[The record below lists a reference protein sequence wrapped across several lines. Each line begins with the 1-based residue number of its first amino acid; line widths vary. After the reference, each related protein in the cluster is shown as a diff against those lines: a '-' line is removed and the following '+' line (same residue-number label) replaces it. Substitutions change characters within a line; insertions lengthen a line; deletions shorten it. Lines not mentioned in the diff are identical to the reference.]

1 MMFGQQDCLFQAVFL
16 LFVMF
21 SDIPAAPILSMEE
34 LVDGFR
40 RQQMVMSSTMI
51 NASQSLG
58 LPDRLAEA
66 EVEEAEERSTQAF
79 RRKNEAKTPF
89 IATSSRLGLGYI
101 CRGYDIYKG
110 NPVSDEGEVDQG
122 FRLPVLDLPFN
133 FRFTADG
140 EYRIPDNV
148 DVISETSASFG
159 SSYHQVKTETDYQSM
174 LQVDVS
180 VHAEASGFGFSGS
193 FMASTSYQKTV
204 KEMTKGETTTL
215 DIVGRA
221 NVYKARL
228 SSAGTMSKL
237 SDFLE
242 DNIRAL
248 PSENCEE
255 DAIQQRYIQLVEQF
269 GTHYTTEVVMGA
281 KAVQEFRFKNSDLDR
296 FQSVGLSVKAAA
308 ELSTPFGVSGGF
320 SVGVTNNQEMREM
333 VSNTEKE
340 QREYYIGGSP
350 PSGDFT
356 LGSTESLREWA
367 RSAAENPAPIQ
378 YKLSSIDALIKPEY
392 FKRPISEL
400 YERRK
405 CLRKALFM
413 YCTRTIEANHCGLLS
428 ESYGTTNSFKFGDFV
443 KFRNGASFLAL
454 SQHYGIS
461 PGLTIKPLTTVSA
474 ITNYD
479 GLFQMVPP
487 EGINKLG
494 INVHYGEPFLLKTI
508 EGDMLHMGKAMI
520 LNTDMP
526 AEARL
531 LDVLTNKDEA
541 RSVNI
546 SHSQITDFSIFLK
559 RTKACSYVIF
569 LYYYCY
575 LRETPTF
582 QVQMMG
588 KEGTLSG
595 FVKINCTCSKH
606 RCGGY
611 WFHGIII
618 DYDIGY
624 ISSVRIMGLY
634 GATTDRIN
642 KLRIKNFI
650 NGVKRELSWNL
661 GHCSGRVFE
670 IRTSLSRRT
679 VQTDLDLYPVQFTFH
694 STDKANL
701 QGQPVKLGD
710 TGFIH
715 VLSSMPRKSFWDQ
728 GITQLMSVQN
738 MGKVGIKEIGP
749 GSHQPISTVCS
760 GFIYPSP
767 SDFSHRH
774 DFSDRILI
782 SFDVNVMVN
791 YVEIESDSEINTTD
805 FNIQYVNEEN
815 EAFMDIHDLE
825 RTVTNNTLNLT
836 LKSPM
841 YTTAINVYYTK
852 DIPDDTNITQ
862 IITMIVVS
870 GCPKAAIDT
879 DNTNTSKQEWKVTL
893 SENLI
898 QKSPYLKVI
907 TRSSNTIDPV
917 ELFKRTELPV
927 SGSFSITVPLLES
940 QFDCN
945 FTAESLQSY
954 LEKASSVSELKFENL
969 KLTRRSHNNGEEVL
983 VSVNLIGINLI
994 EYNQGFMSLNSTVK
1008 SAIKSMTCNTDT
1020 GQTLP
1025 PQSESS
1031 KITNQSSSS
1040 STSTGSIVGFTI
1052 ISLLLFTILL
1062 FLVCKTYRE
1071 STDKKGIIR
1080 REYIEQPHV
1089 NRSYNEYDT
1098 EDASNEHELYIN
1110 EQR

>member
-1 MMFGQQDCLFQAVFL
+1 MMFGQQNYLIQAVWV
-16 LFVMF
+16 LFVTF
-21 SDIPAAPILSMEE
+21 SDIEAAPVLSMEE

-66 EVEEAEERSTQAF
+66 EVEEAEERSSQAS

-180 VHAEASGFGFSGS
+180 VHGKAKGFGFSGS

-228 SSAGTMSKL
+228 STDGAMSKL

-248 PSENCEE
+248 PSDNCEA
-255 DAIQQRYIQLVEQF
+255 DAIQQRYIQVVEQF

-296 FQSVGLSVKAAA
+296 FQSVGISAKVAA
-308 ELSTPFGVSGGF
+308 ELSTPFGASGGF
-320 SVGVTNNQEMREM
+320 SVGVNSNQQMREM

-340 QREYYIGGSP
+340 QREYYIGGSA

-356 LGSTESLREWA
+356 AGSTESLREWA

-392 FKRPISEL
+392 FKRPISDL

-413 YCTRTIEANHCGLLS
+413 YCTRTIEANYCGLLS
-428 ESYGTTNSFKFGDFV
+428 ESNGTTNSYKFGDFV
-443 KFRNGASFLAL
+443 KIRNGDSYLAL

-479 GLFQMVPP
+479 GLFQIVPP

-531 LDVLTNKDEA
+531 LDVLNNKDEE

-559 RTKACSYVIF
+559 KPKACSYVIY
-569 LYYYCY
+569 LHYYCY
-575 LRETPTF
+575 WRETPTF
-582 QVQMMG
+582 QVQMIG
-588 KEGTLSG
+588 REGTLNG
-595 FVKINCTCSKH
+595 IVKINCTCKRH
-606 RCGGY
+606 RCGWR
-611 WFHGIII
+611 WFHGILI

-624 ISSVRIMGLY
+624 IHTIRIMGLY
-634 GATTDRIN
+634 GAVTNSIN
-642 KLRIKNFI
+642 NLRIKSLL
-650 NGVKRELSWNL
+650 NGEKRELNWDQR
-661 GHCSGRVFE
+661 HCRGRVYE
-670 IRTSLSRRT
+670 IRSSIRRRT
-679 VQTDLDLYPVQFTFH
+679 VQIDLDLYPVQFTLH

-710 TGFIH
+710 TSFIH

-728 GITQLMSVQN
+728 GITQLMSVES

-749 GSHQPISTVCS
+749 GAHQPISAVCS

-774 DFSDRILI
+774 DFTDRILI

-791 YVEIESDSEINTTD
+791 YVEIESEDPTLNTTA

-815 EAFMDIHDLE
+815 EAFMDIPEVQLE
-825 RTVTNNTLNLT
+825 RILINNTLNIT
-836 LKSPM
+836 LKSSM
-841 YTTAINVYYTK
+841 YTTAINIYSTK
-852 DIPDDTNITQ
+852 EIPEDTNLTQ
-862 IITMIVVS
+862 TITMIVVS

-879 DNTNTSKQEWKVTL
+879 GSTNTSKQEWKITL

-907 TRSSNTIDPV
+907 PRSSNTIDPV

-927 SGSFSITVPLLES
+927 TGSFSITVPLLES

-954 LEKASSVSELKFENL
+954 LEKAISVSELKFENL
-969 KLTRRSHNNGEEVL
+969 KLTRRSHNNGEEVFI
-983 VSVNLIGINLI
+983 SVNLIGINRI
-994 EYNQGFMSLNSTVK
+994 EYDQGFMSLNSTMK
-1008 SAIKSMTCNTDT
+1008 SAIRSMTCSTDT

-1025 PQSESS
+1025 LQSGSS
-1031 KITNQSSSS
+1031 KITSQSSSS
-1040 STSTGSIVGFTI
+1040 STSTGTIVGFTI
-1052 ISLLLFTILL
+1052 IGLLLFTILL
-1062 FLVCKTYRE
+1062 FLVYKAYRE
-1071 STDKKGIIR
+1071 STDKKGN
-1080 REYIEQPHV
+1080 Q
-1089 NRSYNEYDT
+1089 
-1098 EDASNEHELYIN
+1098 
-1110 EQR
+1110 